1 MINWPFHANART
13 DHTGSPRLGGKAFS
27 AAGWI
32 TRSGRRFFQET
43 RHRQPADSR
52 DAFAP
57 RKSFRHRA
65 ARLRSSGRQR
75 LQDSGRADS
84 IPPVMLDLSQYQ
96 SIGEAL
102 RDALDQYSNE
112 VCLIEAD
119 RDREKERLT
128 YRDFKQRAHPLARAL
143 QEANLSAGSR
153 ASIIMTNQSKWLI
166 SAYAIFFSGGVLV
179 PLDYKLTP
187 DEQWQLLKHSNATVL
202 ITEYPIWRQLSVS
215 AGRAAATNV
224 QTVLVTEAPAKAD
237 LGGAQRWEE
246 FRGAEEPVFIPR
258 KRKDIAS
265 IVYSS
270 GTGGRPKG
278 CMMTHENYLEQCVAL
293 TSVYPFWPGVRY
305 LSILPTNHAIDFM
318 VGFFGPFTCG
328 ACVVHLRTLRPEF
341 VREAF
346 MRYKITYVSL
356 VPLVLKNLQ
365 KGLEAKFAELPPRKR
380 KVFNALV
387 AVNKS
392 LTKSH
397 PRLWLSRRL
406 LKQVHAA
413 FGGELQAIIV
423 GGAFTEPQTL
433 QFFYDLGIPVANG
446 YGLTEAGTAITVN
459 DLKPFRAD
467 TVGKP
472 LPGMEVKIAD
482 PSPNGIGEVC
492 VRSKTVMSGY
502 LNEPELTAETIVDG
516 WLRTGDLGKFDA
528 QGHLRLSGRKKNM
541 IVTEEGKNIYPEDI
555 EAAFESLPVKEF
567 CVFAANYI
575 WLQRSMVGEQLVL
588 VLHLEEGQT
597 LTEELRREI
606 SARNSRLLNYKRVH
620 GLVLV
625 NEDFPRTA
633 SLKIKRNILAERLAQ
648 SDRAS
653 AILPL

>member
-1 MINWPFHANART
+1 MLNLANY
-13 DHTGSPRLGGKAFS
+13 S
-27 AAGWI
+27 
-32 TRSGRRFFQET
+32 
-43 RHRQPADSR
+43 
-52 DAFAP
+52 
-57 RKSFRHRA
+57 
-65 ARLRSSGRQR
+65 
-75 LQDSGRADS
+75 
-84 IPPVMLDLSQYQ
+84 
-96 SIGEAL
+96 SIGAAL
-102 RDALDQYSNE
+102 KDAMQRFADE

-119 RDREKERLT
+119 REREKERLT
-128 YRDFKQRAHPLARAL
+128 YREFNARAIPLARAT
-143 QEANLSAGSR
+143 QDAGFAAGDR

-166 SAYAIFFSGGVLV
+166 SAFAIFYSGGILV

-187 DEQWQLLKHSNATVL
+187 AEQWQLLQHSGARIL
-202 ITEYPIWRQLSVS
+202 ITEYPIWRQLST
-215 AGRAAATNV
+215 APGRPAAFNI
-224 QTVLVTEAPAKAD
+224 QTVLVTEAPPNAD
-237 LGGAQRWEE
+237 LAGAQRWEE
-246 FRGAEEPVFIPR
+246 FRGRAAPTFVPR
-258 KRKDIAS
+258 ERKDIAS

-293 TSVYPFWPGVRY
+293 TSLYPFWPGVRY

-365 KGLEAKFAELPPRKR
+365 KGLEAKFAELPPGKR

-392 LTKSH
+392 LSKSH

-472 LPGMEVKIAD
+472 LPGMEVKVVD
-482 PSPNGIGEVC
+482 PSPDGIGEVY

-528 QGHLRLSGRKKNM
+528 QDHLHLSGRKKNM

-555 EAAFESLPVKEF
+555 EAAFEGLAAEDVKEF

-575 WLQRSMVGEQLVL
+575 WPKRSMVGEQLIIV
-588 VLHLEEGQT
+588 VHLESGQS
-597 LTEELRREI
+597 LSDQLKEEI
-606 SARNSRLLNYKRVH
+606 IQRNHRLLNYKRIH
-620 GLVLV
+620 GFVLHD
-625 NEDFPRTA
+625 EDFPRTA
-633 SLKIKRNILAERLAQ
+633 SLKIKRSELAERL
-648 SDRAS
+648 SKLDRDRV
-653 AILPL
+653 ILPL

>member
-1 MINWPFHANART
+1 
-13 DHTGSPRLGGKAFS
+13 
-27 AAGWI
+27 
-32 TRSGRRFFQET
+32 
-43 RHRQPADSR
+43 
-52 DAFAP
+52 
-57 RKSFRHRA
+57 
-65 ARLRSSGRQR
+65 
-75 LQDSGRADS
+75 
-84 IPPVMLDLSQYQ
+84 MLDL
-96 SIGEAL
+96 AN
-102 RDALDQYSNE
+102 YSSVGAVLKDTMDSFADE
-112 VCLIEAD
+112 TCLIEAD
-119 RDREKERLT
+119 REREKDRLT
-128 YRDFKQRAHPLARAL
+128 YREFKSSALPFARAMHDTGFT
-143 QEANLSAGSR
+143 ASDR

-166 SAYAIFFSGGVLV
+166 SAFAIFYSGGVLV

-187 DEQWQLLKHSNATVL
+187 AEQWHLLQHSNAKILV
-202 ITEYPIWRQLSVS
+202 TEYPIWRQLSTS
-215 AGRAAATNV
+215 AGRAAATNL
-224 QTVLVTEAPAKAD
+224 QTILVTEAPPNTD
-237 LGGAQRWEE
+237 LSGALRWEE
-246 FRGAEEPVFIPR
+246 FRRSEVPVFVPR
-258 KRKDIAS
+258 ERRDLAC

-278 CMMTHENYLEQCVAL
+278 CMMTHENYLEQCAAL
-293 TSVYPFWPGVRY
+293 TSLYPFWPGVRY

-346 MRYKITYVSL
+346 TKYKITYVSL

-365 KGLEAKFAELPPRKR
+365 KGLEAKFAELPPGKR

-406 LKQVHAA
+406 LKQVHSA

-472 LPGMEVKIAD
+472 LPGMQVKIVD
-482 PSPNGIGEVC
+482 PSPDGIGEVY
-492 VRSKTVMSGY
+492 VRSKTIMSGY

-528 QGHLRLSGRKKNM
+528 QGHLHLSGRKKNM
-541 IVTEEGKNIYPEDI
+541 IVTQEGKNIYPEDI
-555 EAAFESLPVKEF
+555 EAAFEGLPVKEF

-575 WLQRSMVGEQLVL
+575 WPKRSMVGEQLIIVI
-588 VLHLEEGQT
+588 HLESGQS
-597 LTEELRREI
+597 LADQLKQEI
-606 SARNSRLLNYKRVH
+606 IQRNSRLLNYKRIH
-620 GLVLV
+620 GLVLHD
-625 NEDFPRTA
+625 EDFPRTA
-633 SLKIKRNILAERLAQ
+633 SLKIRRNELAERL
-648 SDRAS
+648 SKLDRGRV
-653 AILPL
+653 ILPL

>member
-1 MINWPFHANART
+1 
-13 DHTGSPRLGGKAFS
+13 
-27 AAGWI
+27 
-32 TRSGRRFFQET
+32 
-43 RHRQPADSR
+43 
-52 DAFAP
+52 
-57 RKSFRHRA
+57 
-65 ARLRSSGRQR
+65 
-75 LQDSGRADS
+75 
-84 IPPVMLDLSQYQ
+84 MLNLLEYS
-96 SIGEAL
+96 SIGAAL
-102 RDALDQYSNE
+102 KDAMERFADE

-119 RDREKERLT
+119 REREKERLT
-128 YRDFKQRAHPLARAL
+128 YSEFNARAL
-143 QEANLSAGSR
+143 PLAKAMQDAGFAPGHR

-166 SAYAIFFSGGVLV
+166 AAFAIFYSGGVLV

-187 DEQWQLLKHSNATVL
+187 AEQWQLLQHSGAKILV
-202 ITEYPIWRQLSVS
+202 TEYPIWRQLG
-215 AGRAAATNV
+215 AAPDRATAPNI
-224 QTVLVTEAPAKAD
+224 QTVLITEAPPNAD
-237 LGGAQRWEE
+237 LEGAYRWEE
-246 FRGAEEPVFIPR
+246 FRVNAAPAFVPR
-258 KRKDIAS
+258 ERKDIAS

-293 TSVYPFWPGVRY
+293 TSLYPFWPGVRY

-318 VGFFGPFTCG
+318 IGFFGPFTCG

-346 MRYKITYVSL
+346 VKYKITYVSL

-365 KGLEAKFAELPPRKR
+365 KGLEARFAELPPGKR
-380 KVFNALV
+380 KVLDFLV
-387 AVNKS
+387 AVNKA
-392 LTKSH
+392 LTKSR

-406 LKQVHAA
+406 LNQVHAA

-423 GGAFTEPQTL
+423 GGAFTEPQIL
-433 QFFYDLGIPVANG
+433 QFFYDLGIPVVNG

-472 LPGMEVKIAD
+472 LPGMQVKIVDPGAD
-482 PSPNGIGEVC
+482 GVGEVC

-528 QGHLRLSGRKKNM
+528 QGHLHLSGRKKNM

-555 EAAFESLPVKEF
+555 EAAFESLLVKEF

-575 WLQRSMVGEQLVL
+575 WPKRSMLGEQLIIVI
-588 VLHLEEGQT
+588 HLENGQS
-597 LTEELRREI
+597 LTHQLKQEI
-606 SARNSRLLNYKRVH
+606 AQRNNRLLNYKRIH
-620 GLVLV
+620 GLVLH

-633 SLKIKRNILAERLAQ
+633 SMKIKRNELALRL
-648 SDRAS
+648 SKLDRDR